1 MNPILENTML
11 PPSPFFASDGGINV
25 KDLAEIIK
33 LDQKTVVSASGVSR
47 QVASQQF
54 NTKKKFIKIRSKKA
68 NEFWVKLNQIYSLL
82 MALIDDENPST
93 KIREWFNSPNIALS
107 MERPIDL
114 VRKGDLDTIIKK
126 LMDIFTS
133 AHGG

>member
-1 MNPILENTML
+1 MNPILESNMI

-25 KDLAEIIK
+25 KDLAKTIE

-54 NTKKKFIKIRSKKA
+54 NTKKKFIKVRSKKA
-68 NEFWVKLNQIYSLL
+68 KEFWVKLNQIYSLL
-82 MALIDDENPST
+82 LALIDDEDSST
-93 KIREWFNSPNIALS
+93 KIRDWFNSPNLSLS

-114 VRKGDLDTIIKK
+114 VRRGELDIIIKK
-126 LMDIFTS
+126 LMDVFTA

>member
-1 MNPILENTML
+1 MNPVLEQTMIPL
-11 PPSPFFASDGGINV
+11 SPFFASDGGINV
-25 KDLAEIIK
+25 KDFAKTIE

-54 NTKKKFIKIRSKKA
+54 NTKKKFIKIRHKKA
-68 NEFWVKLNQIYSLL
+68 HEFWVKLNQIYSLL
-82 MALIDDENPST
+82 LALVDDKDASS
-93 KIREWFNSPNIALS
+93 KIRDWFNSPNLSFS

-114 VRKGDLDTIIKK
+114 VRRGELDLIIKK
-126 LMDIFTS
+126 LMDIFTA